1 MKGGFWSAHTHSRYS
16 VDDAL
21 SDVTV
26 LVERAAELGYPALG
40 LTDHGTMAGA
50 VQLYQAGRKHDLPVL
65 PGIEMYLTPLHE
77 ARDRKAMHLTM
88 LAYTGEGY
96 RNLVGL
102 NNQAQR
108 QRFNKRSRLDMA
120 DLAAAAED
128 GRTAG
133 IAIATG
139 CRSGP
144 VVRALTERDEIAASQ
159 VVKALAAWFPKV
171 YVELMDHGFTADGM
185 WDHEIYRALVDVAKD
200 IGLPTILTTDAHYT
214 LAEDVTAHNALKE
227 LTTFSQDPEDGRFHG
242 EGYWLRSHD
251 EVYTEPWQDGFEGL
265 DELAA
270 IAKVKIPE
278 LDVFVAKIPDV
289 TFRGEQELV
298 LEEKVWAA
306 WELIKDGFTAKQQ
319 KARVERISAE
329 LPVIHASGYDGY
341 LLMIEWICT
350 FMEDHGIWFHAR
362 GSAAGSFVCYL
373 LGITQYDPLPDAWDI
388 RMDRFLSGDRESLAD
403 IDLDIEHGRRD
414 EVVTALEA
422 KGYELRQ
429 VGTQPIYGLD
439 FKDDDSTE
447 EKGSLRVK
455 YFSTLRK
462 QGIKLDGWHAV
473 SDEDKAL
480 LADLAGRKLIA
491 GIGAHPGGYVIAKDA
506 PTVACLPM
514 MTIDSSGTT
523 VTAFDKGEIEAMGFP
538 KVDLLGSKALTGLR
552 IACTLITGG
561 QAHEI
566 PRDREAAA
574 AAKAYY
580 RAIPMDDKPTLKR
593 TGAGQTTGLFQL
605 GGATNRRGLIEL
617 QPKKTLDIVAAQAL
631 MRPAPLN
638 SGFTREYLERRAKTK
653 PVPEMHA
660 DIALE
665 TADTYGLA
673 IYQEQVVGILR
684 RVGLPPVQLTKILK
698 AVKASGKQHLEDAK
712 KIVREEMS
720 SITTMAKERGWS
732 DTDIAYLEGCLLD
745 YGAGYSFG
753 KAHSVTYGVVG
764 YLTAYLATHEALAY
778 WTGQLNAYMGSKNS
792 RGEKIEPMLVR
803 AARADDVRVI
813 DAHVNHSGLGYTP
826 DLTKNAIRKGLL
838 SVDHVGYGCAL
849 ELLAKRP
856 FVSLVDLSQ
865 RVTGKVTGAKD
876 LLFGKDPEEVGGAIA
891 SLHAARAL
899 TGIPVGTPIRRAKG
913 RIRRCKAC
921 EHTYPTPIEYEDHL
935 DDVRLNGADD
945 AKEAHASALETAAA
959 PTG

>member
-1 MKGGFWSAHTHSRYS
+1 MKGEFWSLHTHSRYS

-21 SDVTV
+21 SDVGA
-26 LVERAAELGYPALG
+26 LVERAVELGYPALG
-40 LTDHGTMAGA
+40 LTDHGTMAGV
-50 VQLYQAGRKHDLPVL
+50 VQLYKAGKKHALPVL

-88 LAYTGEGY
+88 AAYTGEGY

-108 QRFNKRSRLDMA
+108 QRFNKRGRLDMA

-144 VVRALTERDEIAASQ
+144 VVRALTERDEIAAAQ
-159 VVKALAAWFPKV
+159 VIKALAAWFPRV

-185 WDHEIYRALVDVAKD
+185 WDHEIYRALVDVAKS

-242 EGYWLRSHD
+242 EGYWLRGHD
-251 EVYTEPWQDGFEGL
+251 ELDPWQEGFEGL
-265 DELAA
+265 DELAS

-278 LDVFVAKIPDV
+278 LDTFTAKIPDV

-306 WELIKDGFTAKQQ
+306 WELIKDRFTPKQQ
-319 KARVERISAE
+319 KARVERITAE

-341 LLMIEWICT
+341 LLLIEWICT
-350 FMEDHGIWFHAR
+350 FMEDRGIWFHTR

-403 IDLDIEHGRRD
+403 IDLDIEHTRRD

-422 KGYELRQ
+422 KGYEMRQ

-439 FKDDDSTE
+439 FKDDESGE

-480 LADLAGRKLIA
+480 LSDLASRKLIA
-491 GIGAHPGGYVIAKDA
+491 GVGAHPGGYVIAKDA
-506 PTVACLPM
+506 PTVACLPLVA
-514 MTIDSSGTT
+514 IDSSGTT
-523 VTAFDKGEIEAMGFP
+523 VTAFDKGEVEAMGFP

-561 QAHEI
+561 EAHQV
-566 PRDREAAA
+566 PRSREEAAA
-574 AAKAYY
+574 AKTYY
-580 RAIPMDDKPTLKR
+580 RAIPLDDKAAIKR

-617 QPKKTLDIVAAQAL
+617 QPKKTIDIVAAQAL

-653 PVPEMHA
+653 PVPEMHE
-660 DIALE
+660 DIAKE
-665 TADTYGLA
+665 THDTYGLA

-684 RVGLPPVQLTKILK
+684 RVGLPPAQLTKILK
-698 AVKASGKQHLEDAK
+698 AVKASGKQHLEVAK
-712 KIVREEMS
+712 QTVKDEMA
-720 SITTMAKERGWS
+720 SITTMAKERGWN

-764 YLTAYLATHEALAY
+764 YNTAYLATHKPLAY

-792 RGEKIEPMLVR
+792 RGDKIEPMLVR

-813 DAHVNHSGLGYTP
+813 DAHVNHSGIGYTP

-838 SVDHVGYGCAL
+838 SVDNIGMTCAL

-856 FVSLVDLSQ
+856 FTSLVDLGQ
-865 RVTGKVTGAKD
+865 RVTGKVTCAAK
-876 LLFGKDPEEVGGAIA
+876 LVTGMEPEEAGGAVK
-891 SLHAARAL
+891 AL
-899 TGIPVGTPIRRAKG
+899 FEAKALSGLPQGTPIAKVKVG
-913 RIRRCKAC
+913 RKRKCDQC
-921 EHTYPTPIEYEDHL
+921 D
-935 DDVRLNGADD
+935 
-945 AKEAHASALETAAA
+945 A
-959 PTG
+959 PTFRTPGELVAHSEEVHGRAPDAPELAQATAE